1 MLNPWLILASLAFAV
16 SFGVSLLMAQPMGGA
31 LIAGSM
37 AALTALV
44 TTGAVN
50 WYRNHGMDARAIAL
64 KQQIRLLQR
73 QRANEHQAMLEM
85 SAERERVAQ
94 VLNSMQTQLRQYQ
107 LSGTV
112 PQSQKVLS
120 WNLSAS
126 ASKAAIAAPHPSAPS
141 TYEVAE
147 DDLNQFLLEAAAT
160 KQKIIASLKHL
171 QAELS
176 QLNTQVTDH
185 RQVRDHL
192 GQEIKT
198 LTQQKQQLTAA
209 AQQLQ
214 AELEELERCR
224 GELDQYIS
232 YVEAKKQELEA
243 GSNPLQQALKQ
254 LQEQVTALQE
264 ELRQLES
271 QVTTRRQ
278 DKQTLEH
285 QIKECCQEK
294 ESLEKEIAQLQAQ
307 KSSLRHQVNQAE
319 AAGSDSQRSSKSAT
333 QSQETKAGNG
343 KSSASIAKTAN
354 SALHRSSASN
364 NGENTTD
371 ALPDRWTDLMAQL
384 SDYELQILRATA
396 LESNPLRILNRIAE
410 DNFTTVDELVESINQ
425 RSQEIIGDRVIKSR
439 SGFGPPTLFRE
450 HQKTIKKLLKTY
462 EARGQF

>member
-16 SFGVSLLMAQPMGGA
+16 SFGVSLLMAQAMGGA

-50 WYRNHGMDARAIAL
+50 WYRNHGMDTRAIAL

-94 VLNSMQTQLRQYQ
+94 ALNSMQTQLRQYQ
-107 LSGTV
+107 LSGTA
-112 PQSQKVLS
+112 PQSQKVFS
-120 WNLSAS
+120 WNLPAN
-126 ASKAAIAAPHPSAPS
+126 APEVAIAAPHPAAPS
-141 TYEVAE
+141 AYEAAE

-160 KQKIIASLKHL
+160 KQKIIASLNHL

-176 QLNTQVTDH
+176 QLNTQITDH

-192 GQEIKT
+192 GQEIKS
-198 LTQQKQQLTAA
+198 LTQQKQHLTTS

-214 AELEELERCR
+214 AEMEELERCR

-271 QVTTRRQ
+271 QVTIRRQ
-278 DKQTLEH
+278 DKETLEH
-285 QIKECCQEK
+285 QIKDRRQEK
-294 ESLEKEIAQLQAQ
+294 ESLEKQIAQLQAQ
-307 KSSLRHQVNQAE
+307 KSSLPHQVNQAE

-333 QSQETKAGNG
+333 HSQETSTGNG

-354 SALHRSSASN
+354 PALQRPSTSN
-364 NGENTTD
+364 SGENPAD
-371 ALPDRWTDLMAQL
+371 ALPDRWTEFMVQL
-384 SDYELQILRATA
+384 SDYELQILRAIA

-450 HQKTIKKLLKTY
+450 HQKTIKKLIETY
-462 EARGQF
+462 E

>member
-16 SFGVSLLMAQPMGGA
+16 SFGVSLLMAQAMGGA

-94 VLNSMQTQLRQYQ
+94 ALNSMQTQLRQYQ
-107 LSGTV
+107 LPDAV

-120 WNLSAS
+120 WNLSTS
-126 ASKAAIAAPHPSAPS
+126 ASEAAIATPHPSAPS
-141 TYEVAE
+141 AYEAAE
-147 DDLNQFLLEAAAT
+147 DDLNQFLIEAAAT
-160 KQKIIASLKHL
+160 KQKIIASLNHL

-176 QLNTQVTDH
+176 QLNTQITDH

-192 GQEIKT
+192 GQEIKS
-198 LTQQKQQLTAA
+198 LMQQKQQLTAST
-209 AQQLQ
+209 QQLQ

-224 GELDQYIS
+224 VELDQYIS

-243 GSNPLQQALKQ
+243 GSNPLQQALKK
-254 LQEQVTALQE
+254 LQEQVTDLQE

-278 DKQTLEH
+278 DKETLEQ
-285 QIKECCQEK
+285 QIKDRRQEK
-294 ESLEKEIAQLQAQ
+294 ESLEKQIAQLQAQ

-333 QSQETKAGNG
+333 HSQETSAGNG
-343 KSSASIAKTAN
+343 KSAASAKTAN
-354 SALHRSSASN
+354 SALQRPSGSN
-364 NGENTTD
+364 TDENPAD
-371 ALPDRWTDLMAQL
+371 ALPDRWTEFMVQL
-384 SDYELQILRATA
+384 SDYELQILRAIA

-410 DNFTTVDELVESINQ
+410 DNFTTVDELVESINE

-450 HQKTIKKLLKTY
+450 HQKTIKKLIETY
-462 EARGQF
+462 E